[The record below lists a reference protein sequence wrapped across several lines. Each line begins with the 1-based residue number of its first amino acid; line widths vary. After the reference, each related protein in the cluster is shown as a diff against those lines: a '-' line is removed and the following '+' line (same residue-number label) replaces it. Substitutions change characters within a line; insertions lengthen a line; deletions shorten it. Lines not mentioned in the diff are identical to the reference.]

1 MVRPLT
7 VTVARPPLSWLGKIT
22 WAIMDGVGV
31 VDGVRVRLA
40 MADGVI
46 LDVDVAVAVGVYACY
61 QK

>member
-1 MVRPLT
+1 
-7 VTVARPPLSWLGKIT
+7 
-22 WAIMDGVGV
+22 MDGVGV